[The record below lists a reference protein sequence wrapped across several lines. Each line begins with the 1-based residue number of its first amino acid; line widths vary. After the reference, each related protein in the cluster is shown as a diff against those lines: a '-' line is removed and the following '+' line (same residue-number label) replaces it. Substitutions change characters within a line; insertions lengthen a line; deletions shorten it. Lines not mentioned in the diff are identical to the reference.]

1 MNGFETA
8 QERRN
13 RYDHA
18 IAVRKSNEEK
28 VHKLAATGMLN
39 ADIAKEV
46 GLCEAIVRTYLKK
59 PRYYKP
65 DTTE

>member
-18 IAVRKSNEEK
+18 IVVRKSNEEK
-28 VHKLAATGMLN
+28 VHKLKATGMSN

-46 GLCEAIVRTYLKK
+46 GLCEAIVRTYLMK

-65 DTTE
+65 DTK